1 MNSKNK
7 SFRPFL
13 ALLLTLAMVLG
24 SVGGFGSGK
33 AAKAAGE
40 AKLTIQASKTLDDA
54 APAADQFEFQILSS
68 DGKVV
73 KTAKNDAAG
82 KVVFDALTFTAAGT
96 YTYTVKEKVPADAVN
111 HIKNGIQYDSSEKNV
126 VVTVDSQLAI
136 SSVTVNGTA
145 VNVETSGGSGN
156 SLGANETAY
165 TDGENIYV
173 NGNGW
178 TADFTDILRPL
189 RMSDKIVYCFDD
201 GVMTPSNEGAA
212 YTEFDTDQAPEF
224 SGANGPANEKQIK
237 KLLYF
242 GAPHDGGGLV
252 QWLMDN
258 GKSYNGHAYTREEA
272 ENYLEFMTRELLHN
286 ITNPLQ
292 GVGFNGDNTPESEG
306 IETYRILD
314 QVIDKQTGELI
325 NNAVERQAVYDMMAQ
340 QLWKKVIDP
349 STDSVA
355 DIVTLRIYSPVENPH
370 TDRPADR
377 HSSFQRVITAEIRP
391 ANAVAVGG
399 FANSTVTQEETPTV
413 TVNVEKQW
421 EGEAGEFAIVQL
433 MRDDIPKGAPVTL
446 NADNEWKYSWTDL
459 EKGPE
464 YKVIEDPSDT
474 YELLGSQSTTLT
486 DEKGNVTV
494 SYTFVNQVVP
504 EAPASEKIS
513 VTVEKEWEGEALE
526 SVSVQLFADD
536 EAYGD
541 PIILSED
548 NQWTHSWAE
557 LDKTQ
562 ADGTPI
568 EYRVEEAESDEY
580 ILVGFSTAND
590 KEGNLTYHLV
600 NTKVAPET
608 VNVTAEKTWVGEPAA
623 AISFTLTRN
632 NVAVDTQT
640 LTGEPWT
647 YTWTDLPKVDEKGE
661 AYAYFVEEAAVVG
674 YTMTGGGYKDD
685 GEGNITIT
693 IKNTKDVKVKIS
705 KVDLVNGKAVS
716 GAEIELMNEAKE
728 VIESWT
734 SDEGPKE
741 FELAPGHYTF
751 REVNAPAGYT
761 RVESEIGFKVNE
773 EGQIILDSIEV
784 TPADAVEVKDDT
796 IFLKNELIKENPQ
809 TPTDSE
815 EEEEEESS
823 ESEEESS
830 SVPGSGEEEEEKP
843 GNSEEEEEEGSTEE
857 DGEGV
862 LPGGGEEEE
871 ESAVDGE
878 SEVAETTV
886 ETEPMGT
893 LPAEEEEE
901 GSSVAAETEVP
912 GTTAP
917 TAPDTG
923 DHSHLGLY
931 LGLMGMAA
939 TAGIGL
945 LVGTRKT
952 KEEN

>member
-54 APAADQFEFQILSS
+54 APAADQFEFQILGS

-111 HIKNGIQYDSSEKNV
+111 HVKNGIQYDSSEKNV

-165 TDGENIYV
+165 TDGDNIYV

-201 GVMTPSNEGAA
+201 GVMTPPNEGAA

-306 IETYRILD
+306 IETYRTLD

-421 EGEAGEFAIVQL
+421 DGEAGESAIVQL
-433 MRDDIPKGAPVTL
+433 MKDDIPKGAPVTL
-446 NADNEWKYSWTDL
+446 NADNEWKYSWTGL

-464 YKVIEDPSDT
+464 YTVIEDPSDT

-504 EAPASEKIS
+504 EAPAPEKIS
-513 VTVEKEWEGEALE
+513 VTVEKEWEGEALD
-526 SVSVQLFADD
+526 SVSMQLMKGSKEHGEPVTLGA
-536 EAYGD
+536 ENG
-541 PIILSED
+541 
-548 NQWTHSWAE
+548 WTHTWTE
-557 LDKTQ
+557 LDKTL

-568 EYRVEEAESDEY
+568 EYTVEAAELEGYTSKTTSSMD
-580 ILVGFSTAND
+580 D
-590 KEGNLTYHLV
+590 KGNITWCIT
-600 NTKVAPET
+600 NTQVKPET
-608 VNVTAEKTWVGEPAA
+608 VSVTVKKNWIGEPASEV
-623 AISFTLTRN
+623 SFTLTCK
-632 NVAVDTQT
+632 NVDMETQT
-640 LTGEPWT
+640 LKGAPWT

-661 AYAYFVEEAAVVG
+661 AYLYFVKEGKVEG
-674 YTMTGGGYKDD
+674 YSQSGAGLVADED
-685 GEGNITIT
+685 GNITIT
-693 IKNTKDVKVKIS
+693 ITNTKDVTKHKVKIS
-705 KVDLVNGKAVS
+705 KVDLANKSKAVT
-716 GAEIELMNEAKE
+716 GAEIVLMNDVTKKG
-728 VIESWT
+728 IDTWKSG
-734 SDEGPKE
+734 DGPKE
-741 FELAPGHYTF
+741 FDLAPGHYTF
-751 REVNAPAGYT
+751 QEVNAPAGYIK
-761 RVESEIGFKVNE
+761 VETVIGFTVAADGKITVDD
-773 EGQIILDSIEV
+773 IKV
-784 TPADAVEVKDDT
+784 TPAGTVEVKDGV
-796 IFLKNELIKENPQ
+796 IYLMNELKQE
-809 TPTDSE
+809 TPTTPTEAEEEEDESSQSSE
-815 EEEEEESS
+815 ESSALPGGGVEEEEESGTS
-823 ESEEESS
+823 
-830 SVPGSGEEEEEKP
+830 
-843 GNSEEEEEEGSTEE
+843 SEEEEEEGSTEE
-857 DGEGV
+857 DGEGG
-862 LPGGGEEEE
+862 LPFLC
-871 ESAVDGE
+871 S
-878 SEVAETTV
+878 
-886 ETEPMGT
+886 
-893 LPAEEEEE
+893 
-901 GSSVAAETEVP
+901 
-912 GTTAP
+912 
-917 TAPDTG
+917 
-923 DHSHLGLY
+923 
-931 LGLMGMAA
+931 
-939 TAGIGL
+939 IGARIFDK
-945 LVGTRKT
+945 GR
-952 KEEN
+952 